1 MLKQIK
7 KKGTKTLVE
16 HVNRWLNT
24 TLNKYME
31 NVQFCNKRYV
41 E

>member
-16 HVNRWLNT
+16 HVNRWLT